1 MITLLGHIFIKENM
15 TADETR
21 TAYGSICGIAGIV
34 LNILLFLGKIVAG
47 FLSGSISII
56 ADAMN
61 NLSDSGSS
69 IVTLCG
75 FKLAASKPDSEHPF
89 GHGRIEYVAGFIV
102 SILILIMSFELM
114 KDSVLRIIHPEP
126 VEFSWLV
133 IGILF
138 ITILV
143 KIYMAYYNNAIG
155 NLIDSP
161 TLKAVV
167 TDSISDCISTTV
179 VIAVTVIQHMT
190 GFVYLD
196 GIAGFAVAIFIA
208 NAGIQAARDT
218 LNPLLGNAPDEEFVD
233 NIMEIMEHVDPRISG
248 IHDLMVHDYGPGRR
262 IVSLHA
268 EVPVDGDILELHDAI
283 DNAEKVLEQKLN
295 CMATIHMDPIVTNDP
310 RVNQLKDEMKQYLS
324 EISDRLSMH
333 DFRVVPGA
341 THTNLVFDVLMP
353 FDLEYSEYEI
363 TDMLQKR
370 INEGR
375 DKHFYCVIHYDMD
388 FTRKTVKK

>member
-1 MITLLGHIFIKENM
+1 MITLLEHIFIRDNM
-15 TADETR
+15 TADERR
-21 TAYGSICGIAGIV
+21 TAYGSICGIAGVV
-34 LNILLFLGKIVAG
+34 LNILLFLGKIIAG

-75 FKLAASKPDSEHPF
+75 FKLAASKPDPEHPF

-114 KDSVLRIIHPEP
+114 KDSVLRIIHPET

-143 KIYMAYYNNAIG
+143 KIYMAYYNNSIG

-167 TDSISDCISTTV
+167 TDSLSDCVSTTV

-218 LNPLLGNAPDEEFVD
+218 LNPLLGNAPDEEFVE
-233 NIMEIMEHVDPRISG
+233 NIMDIMEHVDPRISG

>member
-1 MITLLGHIFIKENM
+1 MITLLKRIFIKENM
-15 TADETR
+15 TADEKR
-21 TAYGSICGIAGIV
+21 TAYGSICGIAGVI

-75 FKLAASKPDSEHPF
+75 FKLAASKPDPEHPF
-89 GHGRIEYVAGFIV
+89 GHGRIEYVAGFVV
-102 SILILIMSFELM
+102 SLLILIMSFELM
-114 KDSVLRIIHPEP
+114 KDSILRIIHPET

-143 KIYMAYYNNAIG
+143 KIYMACYNNSIG
-155 NLIDSP
+155 GLIDSP
-161 TLKAVV
+161 ALKAVV
-167 TDSISDCISTTV
+167 IDSISDCVSTTV
-179 VIAVTVIQHMT
+179 VIAVTIIQHMT

-196 GIAGFAVAIFIA
+196 GIAGFAVALFIA
-208 NAGIQAARDT
+208 SAGIQAARDT
-218 LNPLLGNAPDEEFVD
+218 LNPLLGNAPDEEFVE

-248 IHDLMVHDYGPGRR
+248 VHDLIVHDYGPGRR

-283 DNAEKVLEQKLN
+283 DNAEKVLEEKLH

-310 RVNQLKDEMKQYLS
+310 RVNQLKDEMKGYLS
-324 EISDRLSMH
+324 EISDSLSMH

-341 THTNLVFDVLMP
+341 THTNLVFDILMP
-353 FDLEYSEYEI
+353 FDMEYTENEI
-363 TDMLQKR
+363 TDILQKK

-375 DKHFYCVIHYDMD
+375 EKHFYCVIHYDVD

>member
-1 MITLLGHIFIKENM
+1 MITLLGRIFIKENM

-133 IGILF
+133 IGILAV
-138 ITILV
+138 TILV
-143 KIYMAYYNNAIG
+143 KCYMAYYNNAIG

-167 TDSISDCISTTV
+167 TDSLSDCVSTTV

-196 GIAGFAVAIFIA
+196 GIAGFAVALFIA

-218 LNPLLGNAPDEEFVD
+218 LNPLLGNAPDEEFVE

-283 DNAEKVLEQKLN
+283 DNAEKVLEEKLN

-388 FTRKTVKK
+388 FTRKTVRK